1 MTKLYEMTTAQRLK
15 QLQMKGYLTQS
26 DMELLQTN
34 SALPATIGSHL
45 VENYLGNFALPF
57 GVANHFLINQQDY
70 LIPMATE
77 EPSVIAAASNAA
89 QRVARSGGFQTQVF
103 RNGLQGQIVFQGHL
117 KDKTSFLQ
125 QHHNQIMTI
134 ADQAHPTLQQ
144 HGGGLKD
151 ININNYKDFVE
162 FNLLIN
168 PAEAMGANVVNTI
181 LEAVAHYLQQ
191 QLPQLDLLMAIL
203 SNQAPQQIA
212 SASAQIDF
220 EQLATSQ
227 YSGYQVAQRIVAAS
241 EFAQISA
248 ARAATH
254 NKGIMNGII
263 ATVLATGNDTR
274 NINAAVYAGL
284 NQNQKTLSEWQIH
297 DQKLVGNI
305 RLSLPLGSVGGAIST
320 LPMAQLAMRILQQPS
335 AAQLMGIVAAVGL
348 ASNLAA
354 LRALVTQGIQAGHMN
369 LQWQSLAIMAGAKA
383 DEIAPIVAYLKAHPQ
398 VANLANAHKQ
408 LEQLRKDK

>member
-15 QLQMKGYLTQS
+15 QLQMEGYLTQS

-254 NKGIMNGII
+254 NKGIMNGVI

-284 NQNQKTLSEWQIH
+284 NQSQKTLSEWQIH

-320 LPMAQLAMRILQQPS
+320 LPMARLAMRILQQPS
-335 AAQLMGIVAAVGL
+335 ATQLMGIVATVGL